1 MTNSQ
6 RAMRRIKIASVV
18 TVSLA
23 LVGTALYYLLRPVAT
38 CFDGIQNQ
46 KEGGVD
52 CGGSCSSVC
61 AEVFAPEA
69 FIIREAAFVPGNSS
83 SEYDALAKVRNQNG
97 TIGAAEIG
105 YDFILR
111 DAVGIEVGRVSGSDS
126 ILPQETKTLIA
137 IGIKTSGVPVTVE
150 VSFRDAT
157 WQRFSGYQERPQLTL
172 YQMRFAK
179 ISSGAFYGEALGTLR
194 NDSTF
199 DFRSVTVKVVL
210 RDATGKP
217 VALNQTEVATLISG
231 DIRDFTLKFPK
242 AFPGEVATVEAEAGT
257 DFYHQ
262 DNFIQR
268 YRSGNTQFQKLR

>member
-6 RAMRRIKIASVV
+6 RAVRRIKIASVV
-18 TVSLA
+18 TVFLA
-23 LVGTALYYLLRPVAT
+23 LVGTALYFLLRPVAT

-52 CGGSCSSVC
+52 CGGSCSIVC

-69 FIIREAAFVPGNSS
+69 FIIREAAFVPGNASF
-83 SEYDALAKVRNQNG
+83 EYDALAKVHNQNG
-97 TIGAAEIG
+97 TIGASEIG

-111 DAVGIEVGRVSGSDS
+111 DAAGIEVGRVSGSDS
-126 ILPQETKTLIA
+126 ILPQETKTLLA
-137 IGIKTSGVPVTVE
+137 IGIKTSGVPATVE

-172 YQMRFAK
+172 YQMRFNK
-179 ISSGAFYGEALGTLR
+179 ISSGAFYGEALGTVR

-199 DFRSVTVKVVL
+199 DFRSVTVMVVL
-210 RDATGKP
+210 RDAAGKP
-217 VALNQTEVATLISG
+217 IALNQTEVATLIPG

-268 YRSGNTQFQKLR
+268 YRSGNAQFQKLR